1 MTAPLDAPRDPRRL
15 SQSLRLVL
23 SRYAAQITRRPWIA
37 IPALLL
43 PALGDV
49 LTVYAPPL
57 VVAKILGAFAREAG
71 LSLSQMTPYILT
83 FAALWLAG
91 QITWRISIALM
102 IRAEIRGMEAL
113 YIEAMD
119 ELLAKD
125 LSFFHHN
132 FAGSLTKR
140 ALGYAR
146 RFEDVFDVLAFQV
159 AGNVLPLGFA
169 AVVLW
174 TYSPWL
180 VLVLVSML
188 SATCAMVIPLIRRR
202 RRLVDVR
209 EAASN
214 ALSGHVADSIA
225 NAETVRA
232 FAREPDEAR
241 IHAQNVGDYGAKA
254 QRSWDYQNTRVDMVT
269 APMFVITN
277 TLGLVVA
284 LATSGRTGASLE
296 AVFITFTYYATATRV
311 VW

>member
-1 MTAPLDAPRDPRRL
+1 MIAVEEKRDPNRT
-15 SQSLRLVL
+15 SAALRLVL
-23 SRYAAQITRRPWIA
+23 QRYFAQIRRRPYVS

-43 PALGDV
+43 PGIGDV
-49 LTVYAPPL
+49 LVFYTPPL
-57 VVAKILGAFAREAG
+57 VIARLLGRFAREG
-71 LSLSQMTPYILT
+71 RLPMQDMIPYVLT

-91 QITWRISIALM
+91 EVVWRIAAPCIA
-102 IRAEIRGMEAL
+102 RAEIRGIESL

-180 VLVLVSML
+180 VLVLTSML

-225 NAETVRA
+225 NAET
-232 FAREPDEAR
+232 
-241 IHAQNVGDYGAKA
+241 
-254 QRSWDYQNTRVDMVT
+254 
-269 APMFVITN
+269 
-277 TLGLVVA
+277 
-284 LATSGRTGASLE
+284 
-296 AVFITFTYYATATRV
+296 
-311 VW
+311 